1 MLTTVLRAFEET
13 ARAGSIRKASQSLG
27 LAPSSVSRS
36 VAVLEHEMGT
46 RLLER
51 RAGGV
56 ALTHAGELVA
66 AYARSV
72 LLDYD
77 SLRADL
83 DDVRGT
89 QRRLVRIVLV
99 ESVASYGPI
108 GAIAKF
114 TEKYRSVSF
123 QLRLVPAPRVVE
135 AVRQDQCEIG
145 LAFCAEAAP
154 DITILARVPE
164 PIMLAVPIGIE
175 LAGTADLR
183 AIAGL
188 RLALPDTDF
197 GIRRIFDRACARAGV
212 QIAPVLT
219 SNVFET
225 LRDFV
230 RCGAG
235 AAILP
240 MRAIARAALAGELRA
255 IALDD
260 PPFRDATIDVVVLR
274 KRRLP
279 RVVKAFAD
287 ILIAQIQSQKGGSHG
302 P

>member
-1 MLTTVLRAFEET
+1 MFNTVLRAFDET
-13 ARAGSIRKASQSLG
+13 ARAGSIRKASQALG
-27 LAPSSVSRS
+27 VAPSSVSRS
-36 VAVLEHEMGT
+36 IAVLEHEMGT
-46 RLLER
+46 KLLER
-51 RAGGV
+51 RPGGI

-66 AYARSV
+66 EYARGA

-83 DDVRGT
+83 DDRRGT
-89 QRRLVRIVLV
+89 QRRLLRVVLV

-114 TEKYRSVSF
+114 MEKYRTVSF
-123 QLRLVPAPRVVE
+123 NLRLVPAPRVVE
-135 AVRQDQCEIG
+135 AVRQDQCDIG
-145 LAFCAEAAP
+145 LAFCAEPAP
-154 DITILARVPE
+154 DIAILARVPE
-164 PIMLAVPIGIE
+164 PIMLAVPAGHA
-175 LAGTADLR
+175 LAGPVDLR
-183 AIAGL
+183 ALTGL
-188 RLALPDTDF
+188 RFALPDIDF
-197 GIRRIFDRACARAGV
+197 GIRRIFDRACLRAGV

-240 MRAIARAALAGELRA
+240 MRAIARAARAGELKA
-255 IALDD
+255 VALDD
-260 PPFRDATIDVVVLR
+260 APFRDATIDVVVLR

-287 ILIAQIQSQKGGSHG
+287 MLTVEIQAR